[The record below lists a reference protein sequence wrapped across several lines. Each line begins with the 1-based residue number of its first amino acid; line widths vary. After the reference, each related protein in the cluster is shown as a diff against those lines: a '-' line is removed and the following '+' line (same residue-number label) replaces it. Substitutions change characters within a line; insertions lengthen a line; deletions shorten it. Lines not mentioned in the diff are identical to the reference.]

1 LRAKELLQE
10 VIKMVTKIR
19 KSIRVLVAAGALVVG
34 GFWTGRLMAGPLWG
48 QLGFAAAAHF
58 GHIANHFDHIAN
70 WLALSDLQKTEVK
83 RVVRSHGE
91 EILSQIQSQIAMRE
105 ALGEVIM
112 AGTVDEGLIRQRA
125 EALGRVET
133 EGALL
138 RARIHSEIW
147 PILNDEQRAKVA
159 SFHQM
164 MELKHD
170 MLLGS
175 VQDFLK

>member
-1 LRAKELLQE
+1 M
-10 VIKMVTKIR
+10 ITKIQ
-19 KSIRVLVAAGALVVG
+19 KSILVLIAAGALVLG
-34 GFWTGRLMAGPLWG
+34 GFWTGRLIAGPLMAGPLWG
-48 QLGFAAAAHF
+48 HLGFAGAGHF
-58 GHIANHFDHIAN
+58 HHITNHFDHVAN

-112 AGTVDEGLIRQRA
+112 AGTVDERVIRERA
-125 EALGRVET
+125 EALSRLEV
-133 EGALL
+133 EGAVL

-170 MLLGS
+170 KILAS

>member
-1 LRAKELLQE
+1 
-10 VIKMVTKIR
+10 MNTKIQ
-19 KSIRVLVAAGALVVG
+19 KSILVLVVAGALVVG
-34 GFWTGRLMAGPLWG
+34 GFWTGRLMAGPFWG
-48 QLGFAAAAHF
+48 HLGFAPVGHF
-58 GHIANHFDHIAN
+58 DHIGNHFDHIAS
-70 WLALSDLQKTEVK
+70 WLALSDFQKAEVK

-91 EILSQIQSQIAMRE
+91 EILSQIQSQIDMRE

-125 EALGRVET
+125 EALGRVEA

-170 MLLGS
+170 KILAS

>member
-1 LRAKELLQE
+1 
-10 VIKMVTKIR
+10 MNTKIQ
-19 KSIRVLVAAGALVVG
+19 KSILVLVAAGALVVG
-34 GFWTGRLMAGPLWG
+34 GFWTGRLIAGPLWG
-48 QLGFAAAAHF
+48 HVGFAGADHF
-58 GHIANHFDHIAN
+58 DHIANHFDHIAN
-70 WLALSDLQKTEVK
+70 WLALSDLQKAEIK

-91 EILSQIQSQIAMRE
+91 EILSQIQSQIGMRE

-112 AGTVDEGLIRQRA
+112 AGTMDEGLIRQKA
-125 EALGRVET
+125 EALGKVEA

-147 PILNDEQRAKVA
+147 PILNNEQQAKVA

-170 MLLGS
+170 KILAS

>member
-1 LRAKELLQE
+1 
-10 VIKMVTKIR
+10 MSTKIR
-19 KSIRVLVAAGALVVG
+19 KSILILVVVGALVVG
-34 GFWTGRLMAGPLWG
+34 GFWTGRLMGGPFWG
-48 QLGFAAAAHF
+48 HLGFAATAHF
-58 GHIANHFDHIAN
+58 DHISNHFDHIAN
-70 WLALSDLQKTEVK
+70 WLALSDLQKAEVK

-105 ALGEVIM
+105 ALGEVII

-125 EALGRVET
+125 EALGRVEV

-147 PILNDEQRAKVA
+147 PILNDEQRPKIA

-164 MELKHD
+164 MEHKHD
-170 MLLGS
+170 MLLSS
-175 VQDFLK
+175 VQEFLK

>member
-1 LRAKELLQE
+1 M
-10 VIKMVTKIR
+10 ITKIR
-19 KSIRVLVAAGALVVG
+19 KSILVLVVAGALVVG

-48 QLGFAAAAHF
+48 HLGFGASHF
-58 GHIANHFDHIAN
+58 DHIANHFDHITN
-70 WLALSDLQKTEVK
+70 WLALSDFQKAEVK
-83 RVVRSHGE
+83 RVVRSHSE
-91 EILSQIQSQIAMRE
+91 EILSHIQSQIDMRE

-125 EALGRVET
+125 EAIGRVEA

-170 MLLGS
+170 KILAS

>member
-1 LRAKELLQE
+1 M
-10 VIKMVTKIR
+10 ITKIR
-19 KSIRVLVAAGALVVG
+19 KSILVFVAVGALVVG
-34 GFWTGRLMAGPLWG
+34 GFWTGRLIAGPLMAGPLWG
-48 QLGFAAAAHF
+48 HLGFAGPGHF
-58 GHIANHFDHIAN
+58 GHMANHFDHIAS
-70 WLALSDLQKTEVK
+70 WLALSDLQKAEVK

-91 EILSQIQSQIAMRE
+91 EILSQIQSQIDMRE

-125 EALGRVET
+125 EALGKVEA

-147 PILNDEQRAKVA
+147 PILNDEQREKVA

-164 MELKHD
+164 IELKHD

>member
-1 LRAKELLQE
+1 M
-10 VIKMVTKIR
+10 ITKIR
-19 KSIRVLVAAGALVVG
+19 KSILVLVAVGALVVG

-48 QLGFAAAAHF
+48 HLGFGVAGHF

-83 RVVRSHGE
+83 RVVRSHRE
-91 EILSQIQSQIAMRE
+91 EILSQIQSQIGMRK

-112 AGTVDEGLIRQRA
+112 AGTVDEESIRQRG
-125 EALGRVET
+125 EALGRVEA

-147 PILNDEQRAKVA
+147 PTLNDEQRAKVA
-159 SFHQM
+159 SLHQM
-164 MELKHD
+164 MELKHNEV
-170 MLLGS
+170 LGS

>member
-1 LRAKELLQE
+1 M
-10 VIKMVTKIR
+10 ITKIR
-19 KSIRVLVAAGALVVG
+19 KSILVSVAAGALVVG
-34 GFWTGRLMAGPLWG
+34 GFWTGRLIAGPLWG
-48 QLGFAAAAHF
+48 HLGFPAAAHF

-70 WLALSDLQKTEVK
+70 VLALSDLQKAEIK

-91 EILSQIQSQIAMRE
+91 EILSQIQSRIAMQE

-125 EALGRVET
+125 EALGRVEV

-147 PILNDEQRAKVA
+147 PILNDEQRPKIA

-164 MELKHD
+164 MEHKHD
-170 MLLGS
+170 MLLSS
-175 VQDFLK
+175 VQEFLK

>member
-1 LRAKELLQE
+1 M
-10 VIKMVTKIR
+10 ITKIR
-19 KSIRVLVAAGALVVG
+19 KSILVLVAVGALVVG

-48 QLGFAAAAHF
+48 HPGFFAPAHF
-58 GHIANHFDHIAN
+58 DHIANHFDHIAN
-70 WLALSDLQKTEVK
+70 LLGLSDLQKADIK
-83 RVVRSHGE
+83 RVLKSHGE
-91 EILSQIQSQIAMRE
+91 EILSQIQSQIDMRE

-112 AGTVDEGLIRQRA
+112 VGTVDEGLIRQRA
-125 EALGRVET
+125 EALGRVEA

-170 MLLGS
+170 KILAS